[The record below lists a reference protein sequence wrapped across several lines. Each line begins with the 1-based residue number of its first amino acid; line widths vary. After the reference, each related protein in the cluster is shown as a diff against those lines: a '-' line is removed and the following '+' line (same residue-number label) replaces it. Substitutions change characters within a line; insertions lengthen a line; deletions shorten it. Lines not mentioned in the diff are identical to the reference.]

1 MTNILNFDNNVDY
14 TKVPVF
20 FGSKGMSVQRYDK
33 FKYPGFFELFKKQ
46 INAFWLPEEFDL
58 SKDRLDYKNMSDN
71 EKFIFTSN
79 LKYQILLDSVQSRGI
94 PHLTEDLSNPEVEA
108 FCSAWSFFETIHS
121 YSYTFIIKNVY
132 AQPGEVFDNI
142 LNDNEIIKRA
152 SSVTKYYDDMI
163 NSYGD
168 TELDKKKKLYLTLMS
183 VNILEGIRFYVSFAC
198 SYAFAQ
204 NGKMEGNAKVISLI
218 NKDENLHLGFTQKIL
233 RDMATNKD
241 EGFFDIVNELKPT
254 VINMFKLAAEE
265 ELEWADYLFQ
275 NGSMLGLNADILK
288 KYMMFLTNSR
298 LKAIGL
304 EPIFDRVNNP
314 INWINAWTN
323 SESVQAAPQE
333 TEIESY
339 NKAAVNNDLTDSDF
353 GDFNF

>member
-1 MTNILNFDNNVDY
+1 MTNILNFDSSVDY
-14 TKVPVF
+14 TKIPVF
-20 FGSKGMSVQRYDK
+20 FGSKGMSIQRYDK

-142 LNDNEIIKRA
+142 LNDDEIIKRA

-163 NSYGD
+163 NSFGE

-233 RDMATNKD
+233 RDMSINKE
-241 EGFFDIVNELKPT
+241 EGFFDIVNELKPK
-254 VINMFKLAAEE
+254 VYEMFKLAAEE
-265 ELEWADYLFQ
+265 EMEWADYLFQ

-304 EPIFDRVNNP
+304 DPIFEKVNNP

-339 NKAAVNNDLTDSDF
+339 NKAAVNNDLSDSDF

>member
-1 MTNILNFDNNVDY
+1 MANILNFDSQVDY

-20 FGSKGMSVQRYDK
+20 FGSNGMSIQRYDK

-94 PHLTEDLSNPEVEA
+94 PYLTENLSNPEVEA

-152 SSVTKYYDDMI
+152 SSVTKYYDEMI
-163 NSYGD
+163 NSFGES
-168 TELDKKKKLYLTLMS
+168 ELDRKRKLYLTLMS
-183 VNILEGIRFYVSFAC
+183 INILEGIRFYVSFAC

-233 RDMATNKD
+233 RDMSINKE
-241 EGFFDIVNELKPT
+241 EGFFDIVNELKPK
-254 VINMFKLAAEE
+254 VYEMFKLAAEE
-265 ELEWADYLFQ
+265 EMQWADYLFQ

-304 EPIFDRVNNP
+304 DPIFERVNNP

-339 NKAAVNNDLTDSDF
+339 NKAAVNNDLTDSDY
-353 GDFNF
+353 GDLGF